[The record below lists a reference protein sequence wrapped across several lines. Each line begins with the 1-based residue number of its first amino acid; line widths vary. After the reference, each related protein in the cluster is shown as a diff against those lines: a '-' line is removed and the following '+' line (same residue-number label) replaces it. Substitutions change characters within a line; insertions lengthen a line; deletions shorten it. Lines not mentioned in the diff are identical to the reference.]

1 MYNTGIYSTPF
12 LVLKGMAD
20 VPAGGYFF
28 TGTKGPKFFI
38 RSERSKRPDHLDLR
52 FYNPGK
58 FILHFKKPQKFDHWQ
73 KFCFYLSKR
82 KKL

>member
-38 RSERSKRPDHLDLR
+38 RSEKPKRPDHLDLR
-52 FYNPGK
+52 FYNLGR
-58 FILHFKKPQKFDHWQ
+58 FKASHDM
-73 KFCFYLSKR
+73 CV
-82 KKL
+82 

>member
-1 MYNTGIYSTPF
+1 MSLGLKWVRAYNTGIYSTPF

-38 RSERSKRPDHLDLR
+38 RSERPKRPDHLDLR
-52 FYNPGK
+52 FYNHGS
-58 FILHFKKPQKFDHWQ
+58 FFFFASHEM
-73 KFCFYLSKR
+73 
-82 KKL
+82 

>member
-28 TGTKGPKFFI
+28 TGTKGPNFFI
-38 RSERSKRPDHLDLR
+38 RSKRPDHLDLR
-52 FYNPGK
+52 FYNPGR
-58 FILHFKKPQKFDHWQ
+58 F
-73 KFCFYLSKR
+73 
-82 KKL
+82 